1 MKKVSYYSLCWNSK
15 KNYTLNIT
23 ENQILSDEFYINTV
37 KLRKSKIEVKIY
49 GKIKDNNNRLVNNE
63 LNLRFFKNIPLLKS
77 NLQKAIRRGDVN
89 SAVITA
95 YNLMNVSFWEF
106 IRRIIIISIE
116 DVYITE
122 NIGFLAWCMISYPNF
137 NITNE
142 IKSYLL
148 ATVYSMTT
156 HPTHIHTI
164 KNNVILTNID
174 YESYIHDDI
183 KFPLLIRME
192 YGGLKGDI
200 KMIQNILK
208 NPINSNNLIK
218 IISKDIRITANISYS
233 DIIPQSIDFH
243 IYPTILDELVK
254 LKKIYERDLIK
265 KLIWCNSSCINY
277 RVKHKPWKQKE
288 WNLIKND
295 FIRLQKTY
303 KIY

>member
-37 KLRKSKIEVKIY
+37 KLRKSEIEVKIY

-137 NITNE
+137 NI
-142 IKSYLL
+142 KGLCG
-148 ATVYSMTT
+148 
-156 HPTHIHTI
+156 
-164 KNNVILTNID
+164 IL
-174 YESYIHDDI
+174 
-183 KFPLLIRME
+183 M
-192 YGGLKGDI
+192 
-200 KMIQNILK
+200 ILK
-208 NPINSNNLIK
+208 
-218 IISKDIRITANISYS
+218 
-233 DIIPQSIDFH
+233 
-243 IYPTILDELVK
+243 
-254 LKKIYERDLIK
+254 
-265 KLIWCNSSCINY
+265 
-277 RVKHKPWKQKE
+277 
-288 WNLIKND
+288 
-295 FIRLQKTY
+295 
-303 KIY
+303 